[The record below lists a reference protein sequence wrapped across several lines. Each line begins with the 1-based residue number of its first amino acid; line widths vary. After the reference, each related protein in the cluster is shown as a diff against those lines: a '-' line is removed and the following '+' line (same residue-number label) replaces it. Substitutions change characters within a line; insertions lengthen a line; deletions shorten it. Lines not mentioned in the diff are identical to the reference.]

1 MNVKT
6 EALDRVLEA
15 LSPALTTELDR
26 LVEETRETLEQ
37 EFQIRLQAATRDAET
52 MGTSAAQ
59 LQLERVI
66 EEVKKETRQQVT
78 AELAQQLT
86 QRIEAATTQARNEA
100 AEERTRFEAAMTQL
114 QDEWSA
120 ERAKLQAQVDE
131 WKTLAEAQRQ
141 FSEASS
147 QPEMLSRF
155 LRLAEPFAQD
165 LALYITKADGLALW
179 SSRGNGAFPTI
190 ISQGTTDPE
199 SYFRTISVR
208 GKTVGAIYAAPTFK
222 ADALDFLI
230 ASLERA
236 IEAFGLKLRAPLPR
250 SAAS

>member
-86 QRIEAATTQARNEA
+86 QRIEAATTQARIEA
-100 AEERTRFEAAMTQL
+100 AEERTRLEAAMTQL

-147 QPEMLSRF
+147 QPDSFGWLSPLRRVWRSISRKPMALRCGKAGGTELFPRSFPRARPIRSLISEPSRFVAKQSARFMLPQRLKPMLS
-155 LRLAEPFAQD
+155 
-165 LALYITKADGLALW
+165 T
-179 SSRGNGAFPTI
+179 SSSLHLNG
-190 ISQGTTDPE
+190 
-199 SYFRTISVR
+199 V
-208 GKTVGAIYAAPTFK
+208 
-222 ADALDFLI
+222 
-230 ASLERA
+230 
-236 IEAFGLKLRAPLPR
+236 
-250 SAAS
+250 